1 MKGKHNPPNF
11 LGNCEVPTAESR
23 ALAFQ
28 AIEFG
33 FTEEAQVGDFC
44 PPGAEDKESLPWCIV
59 PGTAWS
65 ETSGGVR
72 FKNLGTYSQLSDPA
86 WFA

>member
-44 PPGAEDKESLPWCIV
+44 PPGAEDKESLPWLHC
-59 PGTAWS
+59 
-65 ETSGGVR
+65 SGDGLV
-72 FKNLGTYSQLSDPA
+72 
-86 WFA
+86 